1 MSEEQKVEAVEK
13 EQPTEID
20 AERIFRDF
28 QKAMETM
35 QVLLKAAVERLE
47 ADGVDGKHT
56 QLIVEP
62 NELTVKVGD
71 ILLWHR
77 IEHHTMRISH

>member
-20 AERIFRDF
+20 AERVFSDF

-35 QVLLKAAVERLE
+35 QVLLKAEVDKFE
-47 ADGVDGKHT
+47 ANGVDGKHL

-62 NELTVKVGD
+62 DELTVKVGD